1 MRGRFAVVGIA
12 IGLSLGMICFVAGR
26 WQGTAALADEAPATQ
41 PEAAQKPQP
50 QPPNAS
56 AAKDPALGR
65 RVPNFV
71 LPEGTPRDGAPGHDV
86 GLGDFHDKSCL
97 VLVFLSSQCPISNQY
112 LPILNEI
119 QAKYANR
126 GLQVVGINSH
136 LGDDV
141 QKIAEHAQKFQIAF
155 PVLCDARQTAAD
167 ILSAERTAEVYLLD
181 SQRVVRYHGR
191 VDDRYQYTA
200 KRDEPTRHDL
210 VEAIDELLAGKEV
223 EVKSTDVAGCLFS
236 RPRRIAPK
244 GEVTW
249 SKQVSRI
256 VQEKCQ
262 ECHHPNTA
270 APFSLMTYDD
280 AVNWAAMMKQVI
292 LERRMPPWHADPRFG
307 DFRDARRLSL
317 EEIETVLEW
326 INDGTPQGNVA
337 DLPPA
342 QDFNEGWKIGEPDV
356 VFELPEDVT
365 IPAKGTV
372 PYLYFE
378 TPTNFKEDMYI
389 QAAEARPG
397 NRAVVHHIVLFYKT
411 PGEKRARLFENW
423 VDGAAPGNIPLQLP
437 EGVGRKIPAG
447 SSLVWQ
453 MHYTPSGKE
462 EKDRSQY
469 ALKFCKERP
478 KQEARVVPIINR
490 RFRIPAGDP
499 NFRLEAQFTAS
510 QEMLAYSFS
519 PHMHL
524 RGKDFEFRAVF
535 PDGRREVLL
544 SVPQYDFNWQNA
556 YRPKEPLRFPAGTR
570 IECTAHYDNSK
581 GNPAN
586 PDSTKAVTW
595 GDQTWEEMMIGYMD
609 CVVGAPEAG
618 AK

>member
-1 MRGRFAVVGIA
+1 MRFRLPLVGI
-12 IGLSLGMICFVAGR
+12 GLCLSVTMICIISSR
-26 WQGTAALADEAPATQ
+26 WQLLAAPADDAPTA
-41 PEAAQKPQP
+41 PAGSSETPRPQP
-50 QPPNAS
+50 STAQP
-56 AAKDPALGR
+56 AKDPALGR
-65 RVPNFV
+65 RIPNFV
-71 LPEGTPRDGAPGHDV
+71 LPLGTKSEAAHGADA
-86 GLGDFHDKSCL
+86 GLADFHDRRC
-97 VLVFLSSQCPISNQY
+97 VALVFLSCQCPISNQY

-119 QAKYANR
+119 QAKYADH
-126 GLQVVGINSH
+126 GLQIIGINSH
-136 LGDDV
+136 AGDDV
-141 QKIAEHAQKFQIAF
+141 QKVAEHAQKFQIAF
-155 PVLCDARQTAAD
+155 PVLCDTRQTAAD
-167 ILSAERTAEVYLLD
+167 ILSAERTGEVFLLD
-181 SQRVVRYHGR
+181 FQRMVRYHGH
-191 VDDRYQYTA
+191 VDDRYQYTTR
-200 KRDEPTRHDL
+200 RDEPTRHDL
-210 VEAIDELLAGKEV
+210 ALAIDELLAGKEV
-223 EVKSTDVAGCLFS
+223 EVKSTEVAGCLFT
-236 RPRRIAPK
+236 RPRRIAPR
-244 GEVTW
+244 GEITW

-262 ECHHPNTA
+262 DCHHPNTA
-270 APFSLMTYDD
+270 APFSLVTYDE
-280 AVNWAAMMKQVI
+280 AVQWAGMMKEVI
-292 LERRMPPWHADPRFG
+292 VSRRMPPWHADPRFG
-307 DFRDARRLSL
+307 DFRDARGLSL
-317 EEIETVLEW
+317 EEIETVVEW
-326 INDGTPQGNVA
+326 INDGAPQGDA
-337 DLPPA
+337 GDLPPA
-342 QDFNEGWKIGEPDV
+342 REFPEGWKIGTPDV
-356 VFELPEDVT
+356 VYELPEEVA

-423 VDGAAPGNIPLQLP
+423 IDGAAPGNIPLQLP
-437 EGVGRKIPAG
+437 EGVGRRIPAG

-469 ALKFCKERP
+469 ALRFCKERP
-478 KQEARVVPIINR
+478 KQEARVVAIVNS

-499 NFRLEAQFTAS
+499 NFRLESAFTPPR
-510 QEMLAYSFS
+510 EMLVYSFA

-524 RGKDFEFRAVF
+524 RGKDFEFRAVL

-570 IECTAHYDNSK
+570 IECTAHYDNSR

-586 PDSTKAVTW
+586 PDSTKDVKW

-609 CVVGAPEAG
+609 CVVAAP
-618 AK
+618 